1 MKIKA
6 VTLATLLALTPAL
19 GIAQSVYKWTDE
31 NGVTHFGDRQPAGK
45 QSERVSIKTGRP
57 SGDSRQSPRE
67 RLDEMEE
74 QQRQARQRAD
84 ESAAERARRKQR
96 EAACETA
103 RSNLKIIERNSRIRV
118 EENGEQRFLSP
129 EEISQKKQEF
139 RTMVDEN
146 CGPAGS
152 DQK

>member
-1 MKIKA
+1 
-6 VTLATLLALTPAL
+6 
-19 GIAQSVYKWTDE
+19 Q
-31 NGVTHFGDRQPAGK
+31 
-45 QSERVSIKTGRP
+45 
-57 SGDSRQSPRE
+57 
-67 RLDEMEE
+67 
-74 QQRQARQRAD
+74 
-84 ESAAERARRKQR
+84 
-96 EAACETA
+96 AACETA